1 MKENWLSQSTQD
13 SDDSFY
19 SQNPQEQCDCKTQ
32 LEEVEARLQYLDDQ
46 LFYNDCLI
54 VEQGMGTAPST
65 EEEIH
70 DWEMGKDSQ
79 PHVMVE
85 QAKETDPLTED
96 EIDRD
101 MAISSQTH
109 VSESLEVVGTV
120 TSNGNGCFDT
130 KCNCSMKL
138 SQLEARISKIEELF
152 QEEIFISVQKKVEKE
167 EQKKEEKKQLCNA
180 VAALLVTFSVSLFL
194 KVRAG

>member
-1 MKENWLSQSTQD
+1 M
-13 SDDSFY
+13 
-19 SQNPQEQCDCKTQ
+19 
-32 LEEVEARLQYLDDQ
+32 
-46 LFYNDCLI
+46 
-54 VEQGMGTAPST
+54 APSM

-120 TSNGNGCFDT
+120 TSNGNRCFDT

-138 SQLEARISKIEELF
+138 SQLEARISKIEEIF
-152 QEEIFISVQKKVEKE
+152 QEEKKVEKE